1 MPQRNPPLSRGKM
14 TKAFITKVLRG
25 SCELTHAGANAAA
38 TDLVHA
44 IVDKLKREGRFLLPG
59 FGTFTVAKT
68 KAHTGMNP
76 RTQEK
81 IKVKAGKTR
90 LIPLVQ
96 VTPIC
101 GARHANESLR
111 GHSIW

>member
-1 MPQRNPPLSRGKM
+1 MTLTLRPYQQEAVQAIYDHFGKSDDNC
-14 TKAFITKVLRG
+14 L
-25 SCELTHAGANAAA
+25 
-38 TDLVHA
+38 LV
-44 IVDKLKREGRFLLPG
+44 VP
-59 FGTFTVAKT
+59 
-68 KAHTGMNP
+68 
-76 RTQEK
+76 
-81 IKVKAGKTR
+81 TR